1 MRTKWIP
8 LKQDA
13 QLLLICFPE
22 VIKRIVV
29 PNALISINDKI
40 LSLLIY
46 LSVQFYLQANLND
59 LLVHDKQ
66 KNYFSFKGT
75 FYF

>member
-1 MRTKWIP
+1 M
-8 LKQDA
+8 KQDA

-46 LSVQFYLQANLND
+46 L
-59 LLVHDKQ
+59 
-66 KNYFSFKGT
+66 
-75 FYF
+75 